1 MATELGK
8 AYVQII
14 PSAKGIGSS
23 IASELGGEASSA
35 GVSAG
40 NSFVGAI
47 KGVIAAAGIGTA
59 VKSALEAGG
68 ALQQSFGGLETLY
81 GDAAEGAKAYAVEA
95 AKAGI
100 SANTYAEQAVSF
112 GAALKQAYG
121 GDTQAAMEAANIAI
135 LDMADNSAKMGTDIE
150 SIQNAYAG
158 ISKQNYSMLDNLKI
172 GYQGSRSEMER
183 LLADAEKLTGVH
195 YDIDNLG
202 DVYSAIHVIQ
212 EDLGLTGVAAQE
224 ASETFSGSLGA
235 MKAAGENLMANL
247 ALGEDIGPSLAALG
261 ASVQTFVLNNLLP
274 MLGNIFEGIPEL
286 LSGLS
291 STIIGM
297 LNILNNNPDELIQ
310 TGISIVTSLVS
321 AIVEA
326 APYLVEAAWNLVAAL
341 GDALINTDW
350 AAVGND
356 LITRLRSSVDIA
368 AGEILGM
375 DSATVDGFLSGITSA
390 LPTIL
395 QGGSQMILE
404 LVNGLLGALPDLIS
418 GAGELL
424 NSFTG
429 FFLENL
435 PTALETGTE
444 LLLSIVQGVQESLPE
459 IVSSA
464 QEVISNFLTTV
475 MDHLPEILQQ
485 GMDLLVELASGI
497 IEALPDL
504 ILAVGDLILTIVD
517 TLGQYDWLAI
527 GSDILQ
533 GIINGLLGMIDS
545 LVDAVKEL
553 ASAIWD
559 NILDFFDIGSPSKL
573 AAWAGEMIDLG
584 WAGGITDNADVVN
597 DAISDLNQEAA
608 DQLQMT
614 SDIGD
619 VDATVSGSD
628 SKIDRLLAL
637 MEEYL
642 PQLADAQRVVL
653 EGDAE
658 GLFNVVRA
666 QNKVYTR
673 MNGESAFA

>member
-158 ISKQNYSMLDNLKI
+158 LSKQNYSMLDNLKI
-172 GYQGSRSEMER
+172 GYQGSKSEMER

-297 LNILNNNPDELIQ
+297 LNILNNNPDALIQ

-424 NSFTG
+424 NSFTE

-435 PTALETGTE
+435 PTVLETGTE

-608 DQLQMT
+608 DQLQMS

>member
-424 NSFTG
+424 NSFTE
-429 FFLENL
+429 FFLLNL
-435 PTALETGTE
+435 PTVLETGTE

-464 QEVISNFLTTV
+464 QEVISNFLITV

-485 GMDLLVELASGI
+485 GIDLLVELASGI

-608 DQLQMT
+608 DQLQMS

>member
-40 NSFVGAI
+40 NSFAGAI

-158 ISKQNYSMLDNLKI
+158 LSKQNYSMLDNLKI
-172 GYQGSRSEMER
+172 GYQGSKSEMER

-424 NSFTG
+424 NSFTE

-435 PTALETGTE
+435 PTVLETGTE

-485 GMDLLVELASGI
+485 GIDLLVELASGI

-608 DQLQMT
+608 DQLQMS

>member
-158 ISKQNYSMLDNLKI
+158 LSKQNYSMLDNLKI
-172 GYQGSRSEMER
+172 GYQGSKSEMER

-297 LNILNNNPDELIQ
+297 LNILNNNPDEFIQ
-310 TGISIVTSLVS
+310 MGISIVTSLVS

-375 DSATVDGFLSGITSA
+375 DSATVDGFLSGISSA

-424 NSFTG
+424 NSFTE

-435 PTALETGTE
+435 PTVLETGTE

-485 GMDLLVELASGI
+485 GIDLLVELASGI

-608 DQLQMT
+608 DQLQMS

-619 VDATVSGSD
+619 VDATVSGPD

>member
-158 ISKQNYSMLDNLKI
+158 LSKQNYSMLDNLKI
-172 GYQGSRSEMER
+172 GYQGSKSEMER

-326 APYLVEAAWNLVAAL
+326 APYLIEAAWNLVAAL

-608 DQLQMT
+608 DQLQMS

>member
-158 ISKQNYSMLDNLKI
+158 LSKQNYSMLDNLKI
-172 GYQGSRSEMER
+172 GYQGSKSEMER

-424 NSFTG
+424 NSFTE

-435 PTALETGTE
+435 PTVLETGTE

-485 GMDLLVELASGI
+485 GIDLLVELASGI

-608 DQLQMT
+608 DQLQMS